1 MRIPTLLVLV
11 LSGVSLLGFGV
22 ALTYAPIE
30 VLAAIDVSVTGAI
43 ADTEIRAF
51 YGGLEIA
58 LGLLILAWTVDSA
71 RRRDA
76 LLLTMVVYGGI
87 GLTRL
92 ASMLTTGD
100 DTSFLRFALGT
111 ELGFLVLAAFLY
123 FRNGQPKPA

>member
-1 MRIPTLLVLV
+1 MRILTLIVLL
-11 LSGVSLLGFGV
+11 LSALSLLGFGV

-30 VLAAIDVSVTGAI
+30 VLASIDVSVTGAI

-58 LGLLILAWTVDSA
+58 LGLLILLWTFDAA

-76 LLLTMVVYGGI
+76 LLLTLVVYGGI

-92 ASMLTTGD
+92 ASMLATGD

-123 FRNGQPKPA
+123 FRSGERKSA